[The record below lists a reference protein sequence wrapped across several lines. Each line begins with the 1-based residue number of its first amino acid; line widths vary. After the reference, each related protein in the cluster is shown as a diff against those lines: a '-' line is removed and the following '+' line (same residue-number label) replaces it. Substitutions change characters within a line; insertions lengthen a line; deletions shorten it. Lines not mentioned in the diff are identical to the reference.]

1 MLTRLFRKPAPDW
14 LLWLLFFSIP
24 LNLFA
29 YFNLEVS
36 YKYEVDIA
44 ETLVNVSPPTDT
56 PKPQVK
62 QQLRERGREIRGAQF
77 RSLLYAGLA
86 AGAAVGLALR
96 NHRLQAVAADA
107 N

>member
-1 MLTRLFRKPAPDW
+1 MLTGIFRKPTPDW
-14 LLWLLFFSIP
+14 LLWLLFFTIP

-36 YKYEVDIA
+36 YKYEVNIA
-44 ETLVNVSPPTDT
+44 NTLVDVNPPAAT

-62 QQLRERGREIRGAQF
+62 QQLRERGRDIREAQF

-96 NHRLQAVAADA
+96 NHRLQPISATAS
-107 N
+107 

>member
-1 MLTRLFRKPAPDW
+1 MLTGILRKPTPDW
-14 LLWLLFFSIP
+14 QLWLLFFTIP

-44 ETLVNVSPPTDT
+44 NTLGNIHPSTAAL
-56 PKPQVK
+56 KEHRK
-62 QQLRERGREIRGAQF
+62 YQLRERGREIHEAQF

-86 AGAAVGLALR
+86 AGAAVGLTLR
-96 NHRLQAVAADA
+96 NQRLQPTPATAS
-107 N
+107 

>member
-1 MLTRLFRKPAPDW
+1 MLTELFRKPTPDW

-36 YKYEVDIA
+36 YQYEVNIA
-44 ETLVNVSPPTDT
+44 ETLVNIHPSTAT
-56 PKPQVK
+56 AKQQRR
-62 QQLRERGREIRGAQF
+62 QQLRKRDREIRAAQF
-77 RSLLYAGLA
+77 RCLLYAGLA

-96 NHRLQAVAADA
+96 NHRLQASAADA

>member
-1 MLTRLFRKPAPDW
+1 MLTGIFRKPTPDW
-14 LLWLLFFSIP
+14 LLWLLFFTIP

-44 ETLVNVSPPTDT
+44 HTLVNIHPSTVAL
-56 PKPQVK
+56 KEQEK
-62 QQLRERGREIRGAQF
+62 HQLRERGREIHEAQF

-86 AGAAVGLALR
+86 AGTAVGLALR
-96 NHRLQAVAADA
+96 NQRLQPTPATTS
-107 N
+107 